1 MLFIN
6 PKKMNPRQIKNILY
20 EQVARIGKAASSSKR
35 LEFIELLC
43 QGEKN
48 VEQLATEAN
57 ISVKLASAHL
67 NGLKSASLV
76 DTRRAGKNIYYRL
89 ADANVAS
96 FWVAIRTLAEERL
109 VDLQVALENLVAS
122 PAKLS
127 PVDRAELLKKAASGE
142 VVVIDVRPEA
152 EYAAGHLPFARSI
165 PLAELKKRIAELPKD
180 KAIIAYCRGPFCL
193 FATKAVALLGSK
205 GYRAIRLEDGVAEW
219 RTLGFPIES

>member
-20 EQVARIGKAASSSKR
+20 EQVARIGKAASSPKR

-67 NGLKSASLV
+67 SGLKSASLV
-76 DTRRAGKNIYYRL
+76 DTRREGKNIYYRL
-89 ADANVAS
+89 ADAHVAS

-127 PVDRAELLKKAASGE
+127 PADRAELLKKAASGE

-165 PLAELKKRIAELPKD
+165 PLAELKKRIAELPMD
-180 KAIIAYCRGPFCL
+180 KAIVAYCRGPFCL
-193 FATKAVALLGSK
+193 FATKAVALLGRK

>member
-1 MLFIN
+1 
-6 PKKMNPRQIKNILY
+6 MNPRQIKNILY
-20 EQVARIGKAASSSKR
+20 EQVARIGKAASSPKR

-67 NGLKSASLV
+67 SGLKSANLV

-127 PVDRAELLKKAASGE
+127 PVDRAELLNKAANGE

-165 PLAELKKRIAELPKD
+165 PLAELKKRIAELPRD
-180 KAIIAYCRGPFCL
+180 KTIVAYCRGPFCL
-193 FATKAVALLGSK
+193 MSEQAVKLLAQR
-205 GYRAIRLEDGVAEW
+205 GYQARKITDGVAEW
-219 RTLGFPIES
+219 RAAGLPIEFAAN

>member
-1 MLFIN
+1 
-6 PKKMNPRQIKNILY
+6 MNPRQIKNILY
-20 EQVARIGKAASSSKR
+20 EQVARIGKAASSPKR

-48 VEQLATEAN
+48 VEQIATEAN

-67 NGLKSASLV
+67 SGLKSASLV

-89 ADANVAS
+89 ADPNVAS

-109 VDLQVALENLVAS
+109 VDLQVALENLVTS
-122 PAKLS
+122 PEKLS
-127 PVDRAELLKKAASGE
+127 AVDRAELLKKAASGE

-165 PLAELKKRIAELPKD
+165 PLAELKKRIAELPRD
-180 KAIIAYCRGPFCL
+180 KAIVAYCRGPFCL
-193 FATKAVALLGSK
+193 MSEQAVKLLTQR
-205 GYRAIRLEDGVAEW
+205 GYRAQKIADGVAEW
-219 RTLGFPIES
+219 QAAGLPLESAEN